1 MNLQKPQ
8 SFGGNW
14 SDRKLKALAEYLHS
28 YTTALKKTS
37 FRLVYIDAFAGA
49 GLRPVPRKESDDYL
63 LFSDEEG
70 TKENPTYRHGS
81 PLIALKNQPPFHEFI
96 FVERDVDSITKLKSE
111 VASMSETKG
120 KAVQFIQGDANEKL
134 LGITRSDWRS
144 RRAVAFLDP
153 FALDV
158 HWRTIE
164 AIAKTQAI
172 DMWLLFPA
180 MAVNRMLPRN
190 GEIPS
195 AWENRLNRLFGEE
208 DWKRVFYQ
216 QPMDTDMFGELFP
229 TSKTHRIFEDLSA
242 YVTQRL
248 STVFEKAHQSPLVL
262 KNSTGSPLF
271 LLCFASGNPR
281 GARIAIDIAQHIIN
295 KSNNG

>member
-1 MNLQKPQ
+1 MSLQEPQ
-8 SFGGNW
+8 SFGGRW
-14 SDRKLKALAEYLHS
+14 SDRKLKALADYLAA
-28 YTTALKKTS
+28 YTTALKNTP

-49 GLRPVPRKESDDYL
+49 GLRPVPRKETEDYL

-70 TKENPTYRHGS
+70 TEENPTYRHGS
-81 PLIALKNQPPFHEFI
+81 PLIALRNQPPFHEFI

-111 VASMSETKG
+111 VAVMPEAKNR
-120 KAVQFIQGDANEKL
+120 AIQFIQGDANEKL
-134 LGITRSDWRS
+134 LEITHSDWRS

-158 HWRTIE
+158 NWSTIE
-164 AIAKTQAI
+164 AIAKTQSI

-190 GEIPS
+190 GDIPP
-195 AWENRLNRLFGEE
+195 AWENRLNRLFGED
-208 DWKRVFYQ
+208 DWKKAFYQ
-216 QPMDTDMFGELFP
+216 KSNQTDWFSDLFP
-229 TSKTHRIFEDLSA
+229 SSKTPRIFEDLSG

-248 STVFEKAHQSPLVL
+248 ASVFAKVHQTPLIL

-281 GARIAIDIAQHIIN
+281 GAPIAIDIAQHIIN
-295 KSNNG
+295 KSNHG